1 MKKLIKPNKLQPG
14 DTIAAITLSWGG
26 AGLFPYRYEAGK
38 KRLQEV
44 FGLNVIE
51 TNTALRDPLWI
62 HQNPRLRALDLME
75 AFKNPNIKGIFSI
88 IGGNDS
94 IRILPFIDYDI
105 IKNNPKIFM
114 GFSDSTITHFMC
126 VKAGI
131 QSFYGPAIMTAF
143 AENVAMHPSTVAGV
157 NKALFSDAPI
167 GLLQECSE
175 GWTNQFS
182 NWDDMA
188 NQQIARTLHAP
199 EKWRFLQGR
208 GKASGHLLGGC
219 IEVLQTIIGTELW
232 PALTE
237 WDNTILFIES
247 SEEGLQPAQLE
258 RFLHNL
264 ATQKILQRLRG
275 LLFSKPGGHQLTAN
289 DFGKYD
295 DSIKKVL
302 QEFDLTHLPVVTRMD
317 FGHTDPMLTLPYGAE
332 LEIDCDHERLTIKS

>member
-14 DTIAAITLSWGG
+14 DTVAAITLSWGG
-26 AGLFPYRYEAGK
+26 AGLFPYRYEVGK
-38 KRLQEV
+38 QRLQEV

-51 TNTALRDPLWI
+51 TNIALRDPLWI
-62 HQNPRLRALDLME
+62 HQNPRARANDLMT
-75 AFKNPNIKGIFSI
+75 AFKDPNIKGIFSI

-94 IRILPFIDYDI
+94 IRILPFIDYDV
-105 IKNNPKIFM
+105 IKNNPKIFL
-114 GFSDSTITHFMC
+114 GSSDSTITHFMC
-126 VKAGI
+126 IKAGL
-131 QSFYGPAIMTAF
+131 QSFYGPAIMTGF
-143 AENVAMHPSTVAGV
+143 AENVAMHHTTTEGV
-157 NKALFSDAPI
+157 KKALFSDAPI
-167 GLLQECSE
+167 GVLQESSE

-182 NWDDMA
+182 NWDDMS
-188 NQQIARTLHAP
+188 NQNIARTLHAP

-208 GKASGHLLGGC
+208 GKSSGHLIGGC

-275 LLFSKPGGHQLTAN
+275 LLFSKPGGHQLTAE

-295 DSIKKVL
+295 DSIKTVL
-302 QEFDLTHLPVVTRMD
+302 EEFDLTNLPVVTRMD

-332 LEIDCDHERLTIKS
+332 LEIDCDNQRLTIKS